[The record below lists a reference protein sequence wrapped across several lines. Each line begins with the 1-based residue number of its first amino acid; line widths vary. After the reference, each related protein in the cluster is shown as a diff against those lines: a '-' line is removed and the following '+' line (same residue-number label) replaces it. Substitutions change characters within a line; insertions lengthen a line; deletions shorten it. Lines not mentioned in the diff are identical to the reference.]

1 MEAFGGSKGN
11 VYGTV
16 HTSVLVSASSI
27 LWHFIRLAWLHPAPS
42 PSRRGRLIGTCE
54 HRVWNDDDDRN
65 FKKGTQGPSTS
76 KKNNFKKKKVL
87 LNIFKIIIIHIKKE
101 KVPVMGL
108 SKNEFKSA
116 EASGDRG
123 RKC

>member
-1 MEAFGGSKGN
+1 MVTPCPFS
-11 VYGTV
+11 
-16 HTSVLVSASSI
+16 
-27 LWHFIRLAWLHPAPS
+27 F
-42 PSRRGRLIGTCE
+42 RRGRLIGTCE

-65 FKKGTQGPSTS
+65 FKKEPKVLAQAKRTTL
-76 KKNNFKKKKVL
+76 KKKVL